1 MFRAHCH
8 ASHLL
13 LRPTIIA
20 ACMAFS
26 LTAQAESI
34 KLQLPAQS
42 LATSLSQ
49 VAQQAKI
56 QLLFDEELLKN
67 VQAPALNGEFTPEV
81 AIRSLLKNSQ
91 FSLIK
96 VGSTYVVRPEEA
108 KTTNSG
114 AIQLDALSVI
124 GTGNQV
130 DSSTVGRSTMSQAD
144 IDRYQPNNIPTLLQN
159 LPGVFMG
166 GSPKPGGQTINI
178 RGMGEAEDVPMSV
191 DGATKSG
198 FERYQ
203 QGTVFIEPELI
214 KSVEVEKGPYSPF
227 TGNGGFGG
235 SVIMETKDAPDML
248 EEGRNA
254 GAMLKYGYASNDHEQ
269 VYSSAVYGR
278 TDDGRFDAL
287 AYLTQRDGGDMK
299 LAGTPPDPRNEYPIN
314 PKRLPNSAQN
324 VDGKLFKL
332 NAHFTDEHSAGLSYS
347 RSNSQRWTPFSA
359 KSYPTPPLQSA
370 IDRYGYEGA
379 LKRFLA
385 NRETIDTTYSG
396 KYEYQPLDNPLVDMK
411 LSYSV
416 SHTDQTDERNAD
428 ASFSLA
434 TGGRKM
440 DTAYGDKILELRNIS
455 LFNTG
460 PLEHAVTTG
469 VQIRK
474 HKRETESWMPGATYN
489 TAKYNYGHFQP
500 YFMPHGKVDSN
511 AFYLQDAVTIG
522 DVTITPSLRYDH
534 VRNRGEAND
543 APYYSNPDPSFGHD
557 YSDRTYTGWSP
568 RLAAY
573 WNVTPDVAMFASWNK
588 TWRAPVI
595 DEQYEVQ
602 GVGSRTST
610 SLNLDPERITA
621 ITAGNITN
629 FSNLIGHGDNLQ
641 LRTTLFHN
649 RIEDEI
655 FKATGLGC
663 ERQNTAVGSIDT
675 VCTSAD
681 MAAKTNYRNVGGM
694 TIKGFELEAYYDS
707 TYVFGS
713 VSYSYASGK
722 RDNPYTNP
730 WATDIHVWARDIP
743 PAKWV
748 LMMGNKIPAWNA
760 QFGWTAQFVRK
771 TDRLPSDKYSRSLNS
786 TVGDSFYDQ
795 YENTSYGSMG
805 LFANWKPQQV
815 GLKGT
820 EFNFTV
826 DNLLNNNY
834 RPALSGD
841 RAYSEG
847 RNAKFSVTRF
857 F

>member
-1 MFRAHCH
+1 MFRAPCH
-8 ASHLL
+8 ALHLF
-13 LRPTIIA
+13 LRPTLIA
-20 ACMAFS
+20 SCLVLS
-26 LTAQAESI
+26 LSAQAESFT
-34 KLQLPAQS
+34 LQLPAQS

-67 VQAPALNGEFTPEV
+67 VQAPALNGDFTPEV
-81 AIRSLLKNSQ
+81 AIRSLLKNGE
-91 FSLIK
+91 FTLIK
-96 VGSTYVVRPEEA
+96 VGSTYVVRPDEG

-124 GTGNQV
+124 GTGTQV
-130 DSSTVGRSTMSQAD
+130 DSVTVGRSTLSQAD
-144 IDRYQPNNIPTLLQN
+144 INRYQPNNIPALLQT

-178 RGMGEAEDVPMSV
+178 RGMGEAEDIPMTV

-214 KSVEVEKGPYSPF
+214 KRIEVEKGPYSAF

-235 SVIMETKDAPDML
+235 TVHMETKDAPDLL
-248 EEGRNA
+248 EDGRNV
-254 GAMLKYGYASNDHEQ
+254 GAMLKYGYSSNDHEQ
-269 VYSSAVYGR
+269 VYSSAIYGR
-278 TDDGRFDAL
+278 TDDARFDGL
-287 AYLTQRDGGDMK
+287 AYITQRDGGDMK
-299 LAGTPPDPRNEYPIN
+299 LAATPPDKYNEFPIN

-324 VDGKLFKL
+324 VDGALFKV
-332 NAHFTDEHSAGLSYS
+332 NAHFTDEHSMGLSYS
-347 RSNSQRWTPFSA
+347 RSRSQRWTPFSA

-385 NRETIDTTYSG
+385 DRETIDTTYSG
-396 KYEYQPLDNPLVDMK
+396 KYEYKPLDNPLVDLK

-416 SHTDQTDERNAD
+416 SDTDQTDERNEN

-440 DTAYGDKILELRNIS
+440 DTSYNDKILEARNIS
-455 LFNTG
+455 LFTTG

-474 HKRETESWMPGATYN
+474 HIRETESWMPGAAYN
-489 TAKYNYGHFQP
+489 TPRYNYGHFQP
-500 YFMPHGKVDSN
+500 YFMPHGKVDTNSL
-511 AFYLQDAVTIG
+511 YLQDAVTIG

-543 APYYSNPDPSFGHD
+543 APYYSNPNPSFGHD

-573 WNVTPDVAMFASWNK
+573 WNITPDVAMFASWNK

-602 GVGSRTST
+602 GIGSRTAT
-610 SLNLDPERITA
+610 SVDLDPERITA
-621 ITAGNITN
+621 ITAGNVTN
-629 FSNLIGHGDNLQ
+629 FSGVFTREDNLQ

-655 FKATGLGC
+655 FKATGIGC
-663 ERQNTAVGSIDT
+663 ERQNSVPGSIDT
-675 VCTSAD
+675 VCGGD
-681 MAAKTNYRNVGGM
+681 MAAKSNYRNVGGM
-694 TIKGFELEAYYDS
+694 TIKGFEIEGYYDS
-707 TYVFGS
+707 TYLFGS
-713 VSYSYASGK
+713 LSYSWATGK

-730 WATDIHVWARDIP
+730 WATGTHVWARDIP

-748 LMMGNKIPAWNA
+748 VVLGTKIPSWDA
-760 QFGWTAQFVRK
+760 QVGWQGQFVRK
-771 TDRLPSDKYSRSLNS
+771 TDRLPSDKYSSSLNS
-786 TVGDSFYDQ
+786 VAGDSFYDQ
-795 YENTSYGSMG
+795 YDNASYDTQG
-805 LFANWKPQQV
+805 LFASWKPQQA

-820 EFNFTV
+820 EVNFTV
-826 DNLLNNNY
+826 DNLFNRNY

-847 RNAKFSVTRF
+847 RNAKISITRF